1 MAASS
6 STMLFAYSPNQ
17 VPIFDGGSYDYWS
30 SQMQTIFISQDLWD
44 IIEDGYKEP
53 PGDPSTWT
61 QAQKKQHKENI
72 QKDASALRLIHQG
85 VSKSIFPRIFR
96 VKKAKEAWEILQME
110 FQGND
115 KAISIK
121 LQTLWTDFDNLLMKE
136 SEGIKAY
143 FSRVSEIVNQIQS
156 CGDTIQEKK
165 VVEKILRSLTQK
177 FEHVVPAIEESKDLS
192 KLSMYE
198 LMGSLE
204 THEKRM
210 SRFSSQSLEQAFQ
223 STVNISEKK
232 FFNPEQDQRGG
243 SSQRRGLYGRGRG
256 NHNSGRGRGRERRAI
271 FQQKSGN
278 SNPHCYVCKKPG
290 QESKD
295 CRWKCT
301 KCKVPNHSQRD
312 CWYQNKDKKE
322 TSEANFTQEDAAEQ
336 LFYSCMNVEHNSQN
350 VWYLDNGCSN
360 HMTGNREIFVELDGN
375 YSSQVKLGDGKSKNV
390 EGKGIVSILTKGA
403 WKWDGDS
410 SSAPKSFEILEPAT
424 FHGNSHPSARQNT
437 SSSSSPAASPSRP
450 SSSSSLEEVSSE
462 SESTPRKVAE
472 RALFLWNNDHIEN
485 LIKQN
490 RKVMLPII
498 FPALEKNAR
507 NHWNQ
512 AVHSLT
518 LNVRKIFFDL
528 DPELFKECLLKFQD
542 DELKEDEVKTRREA
556 TWKRLEDLAAKK
568 ASSNEAVLVPCR
580 GSPQMPPG

>member
-61 QAQKKQHKENI
+61 QAQKKQHNENI

-136 SEGIKAY
+136 
-143 FSRVSEIVNQIQS
+143 
-156 CGDTIQEKK
+156 KK

-198 LMGSLE
+198 LMGSLK

-223 STVNISEKK
+223 STVNAPEKK

-243 SSQRRGLYGRGRG
+243 LSQRRGLYGRGRG
-256 NHNSGRGRGRERRAI
+256 NQNSGRGRGRGRRAI

-278 SNPHCYVCKKPG
+278 SNSHCYVCKKPG
-290 QESKD
+290 HESKD

-350 VWYLDNGCSN
+350 VWYLDSGCSN

-390 EGKGIVSILTKGA
+390 EGKGIVSILTKGGKEKFIHDVLYVPCLTQNLLSVGQMIQKGYKLVFDGEECLIFDKKNSTTVAKVDMTSNRVFPLGASLSDQVVLKSESADESYIWHLRYGHLNDKA

-410 SSAPKSFEILEPAT
+410 SSAPKTFEFPESTT
-424 FHGNSHPSARQNT
+424 FHENSHPSASQNT
-437 SSSSSPAASPSRP
+437 SSSLSPAASPSRLSG
-450 SSSSSLEEVSSE
+450 SSSSEEVSSE
-462 SESTPRKVAE
+462 SESPPRK
-472 RALFLWNNDHIEN
+472 F
-485 LIKQN
+485 
-490 RKVMLPII
+490 
-498 FPALEKNAR
+498 
-507 NHWNQ
+507 
-512 AVHSLT
+512 
-518 LNVRKIFFDL
+518 
-528 DPELFKECLLKFQD
+528 
-542 DELKEDEVKTRREA
+542 
-556 TWKRLEDLAAKK
+556 
-568 ASSNEAVLVPCR
+568 
-580 GSPQMPPG
+580 

>member
-1 MAASS
+1 
-6 STMLFAYSPNQ
+6 
-17 VPIFDGGSYDYWS
+17 
-30 SQMQTIFISQDLWD
+30 
-44 IIEDGYKEP
+44 
-53 PGDPSTWT
+53 
-61 QAQKKQHKENI
+61 
-72 QKDASALRLIHQG
+72 
-85 VSKSIFPRIFR
+85 
-96 VKKAKEAWEILQME
+96 ME

-136 SEGIKAY
+136 NEGIKDY

-223 STVNISEKK
+223 STVNVSEKK
-232 FFNPEQDQRGG
+232 FFNPKQDQRGG

-256 NHNSGRGRGRERRAI
+256 NQNSGRGRGRGRRAI

-278 SNPHCYVCKKPG
+278 SNSHCYVCKKPG
-290 QESKD
+290 HESKD

-350 VWYLDNGCSN
+350 VWYLDSGCSN

-375 YSSQVKLGDGKSKNV
+375 YSSQAKLGDGKSKNV
-390 EGKGIVSILTKGA
+390 EGKGIVSILTKGG
-403 WKWDGDS
+403 KEKFIHDVLYVPCLTQNLLSVGQMIQKGYKLVFDGEECLIFD
-410 SSAPKSFEILEPAT
+410 KK
-424 FHGNSHPSARQNT
+424 NSTTVAKVDMT
-437 SSSSSPAASPSRP
+437 SNRVFPLGASLSDQVV
-450 SSSSSLEEVSSE
+450 LKSE
-462 SESTPRKVAE
+462 SVDESYIWHLRYGHLNDKG
-472 RALFLWNNDHIEN
+472 LFLLKQKNMIYSSVFMNNMMSLLTFLALVYIRN
-485 LIKQN
+485 LPWD
-490 RKVMLPII
+490 VS
-498 FPALEKNAR
+498 AE
-507 NHWNQ
+507 
-512 AVHSLT
+512 
-518 LNVRKIFFDL
+518 
-528 DPELFKECLLKFQD
+528 
-542 DELKEDEVKTRREA
+542 
-556 TWKRLEDLAAKK
+556 
-568 ASSNEAVLVPCR
+568 VLVVLIICTMMVCQTP
-580 GSPQMPPG
+580 

>member
-136 SEGIKAY
+136 SEGIKDY

-156 CGDTIQEKK
+156 CGNTIQEKK

-223 STVNISEKK
+223 STVNVSEKK

-256 NHNSGRGRGRERRAI
+256 NQNLGRGRGKGRRAI
-271 FQQKSGN
+271 LQQKS
-278 SNPHCYVCKKPG
+278 
-290 QESKD
+290 
-295 CRWKCT
+295 
-301 KCKVPNHSQRD
+301 
-312 CWYQNKDKKE
+312 
-322 TSEANFTQEDAAEQ
+322 
-336 LFYSCMNVEHNSQN
+336 
-350 VWYLDNGCSN
+350 
-360 HMTGNREIFVELDGN
+360 
-375 YSSQVKLGDGKSKNV
+375 
-390 EGKGIVSILTKGA
+390 A

-424 FHGNSHPSARQNT
+424 FHGNSHPSASQNT

-462 SESTPRKVAE
+462 SESTPRKDAKHGKPMDLQYGSWLAATPLPR
-472 RALFLWNNDHIEN
+472 RAANSGDE
-485 LIKQN
+485 
-490 RKVMLPII
+490 
-498 FPALEKNAR
+498 
-507 NHWNQ
+507 
-512 AVHSLT
+512 
-518 LNVRKIFFDL
+518 IFFG
-528 DPELFKECLLKFQD
+528 LFVVSIFFHGVFRDFNEILYDNEKL
-542 DELKEDEVKTRREA
+542 V
-556 TWKRLEDLAAKK
+556 
-568 ASSNEAVLVPCR
+568 SSGRPPWVCFGDFNEILYDF
-580 GSPQMPPG
+580 